1 MLDDG
6 DHPAGH
12 EARRAHHL
20 TAAGDLGDF
29 DRSPG
34 DDHVDPATFAG
45 GDHLEAADFVPGV
58 DQDLDAIAFHNL
70 TSVEDCQRAATR
82 PPSAI
87 STCPVTKLA
96 ASEAKN
102 NAGPTISSGC
112 AMRRWKL
119 DCAICS

>member
-34 DDHVDPATFAG
+34 DDHVDPATFPG
-45 GDHLEAADFVPGV
+45 RHDLEATHLVPGV

-70 TSVEDCQRAATR
+70 TSVEDRQRAATS

-87 STCPVTKLA
+87 RTCPVTKLA

>member
-6 DHPAGH
+6 DHAASH
-12 EARRAHHL
+12 EAGRSHHL
-20 TAAGDLGDF
+20 TTAGDLGHLDC
-29 DRSPG
+29 SPG
-34 DDHVDPATFAG
+34 DDHVDPATLAG
-45 GDHLEAADFVPGV
+45 GDHLEAAHLIPRV
-58 DQDLDAIAFHNL
+58 DEDLHSITLHRF

>member
-6 DHPAGH
+6 DDPARH
-12 EARRAHHL
+12 EARRAHDL
-20 TAAGDLGDF
+20 PAPGDLGDLHGAA
-29 DRSPG
+29 G
-34 DDHVDPATFAG
+34 DHHVDPSPFAG
-45 GDHLEAADFVPGV
+45 RDDFEAADLVPGI

-70 TSVEDCQRAATR
+70 TSVEDRQRAATR

>member
-12 EARRAHHL
+12 EAGRAHHL
-20 TAAGDLGDF
+20 TTAGDLGDL
-29 DRSPG
+29 DGSPG

-45 GDHLEAADFVPGV
+45 GDDLEAAHLVPGV

-70 TSVEDCQRAATR
+70 TIVEDRQRAATR

>member
-1 MLDDG
+1 MLDDRH
-6 DHPAGH
+6 HPAGH

-20 TAAGDLGDF
+20 TAAGDLGDL

-45 GDHLEAADFVPGV
+45 GDHLEAADLVPGV

-102 NAGPTISSGC
+102 NAGPTISSG
-112 AMRRWKL
+112 
-119 DCAICS
+119 